1 MRVTIHYGKILLSLR
16 VRRPANVLVY
26 VFILL
31 VSPLAGAQ
39 QSAPPAKTTAPA
51 VAPSTTN
58 PGPASSAQQSAKPAV
73 SGAST
78 SALPVASQSQSK
90 DEQSRFAPLD
100 AVLKD
105 AVKNGNA
112 AGAVLL
118 VGHNGSFVYQKAFGN
133 RTAGPNPEPMTTDT
147 IFDLASLTKVI
158 ATTTCVM
165 RLEQLGQIKL
175 NDPVAKYIPDFAQNG
190 KQDVTIRMLLTH
202 YSGLPADLDL
212 KEAWNGTDEGYS
224 RVNAA
229 KLVNPPGSTFLY
241 SDVGFVVLGEL
252 VQKVSGTPLDQYAQT
267 YIFGPLGMTSTR
279 FNPPVSW
286 GPRIAPTQRDEH
298 TGQTLRGTV
307 HDPTARQMGGVAGDA
322 GLFSTADDVAKFA
335 QAMLNGGA
343 PILSPLIVE
352 KMTTPQQPAN
362 MPNLRGLGWDIDS
375 PFSSN
380 RGELLPVGSFGHTGF
395 TGTSLW
401 IDPTTNTYVILLTNS
416 TLLKDG
422 NVVGLRTEIAT
433 AVAAALQLT
442 PNEEQKTRLARIT
455 GYNETQMAERRI
467 VVRNGKVLTGI
478 DALEERQ
485 FEPLKVPSV
494 TTPHIGLVTNQ
505 TGIDSKG
512 KRTIDVLARAPGMQ
526 LAAIFTP
533 EYGMQGTSDTTDP
546 ANSKDGATGVPIY
559 TVFGDTDAKRRPSLD
574 VIRKLDVLVL
584 DLQDVGARFSSY
596 ESTLGYFLE
605 AAAKAK
611 KPIVVLDRPNPI
623 TGAYVQGP
631 VSDAGQESYVNYYPL
646 PVRHG
651 MTIGELAKLFN
662 EEKHIDADLTVVP
675 MRGWLR
681 GDWFDSTGAMWV
693 NPMPN
698 IRNLDQALLYP
709 AVALIEG
716 TGVSVGRG
724 TDMPFQLIG
733 SPYFIAKELA
743 SYLNGRNIPGVRFVP
758 VSFTPTSGP
767 FVRRECFGV
776 NLIVTNRD
784 ELDAPELGLE
794 LAAALHKLYPLG
806 YDLGHMNQLLVN
818 RAAFAALQAGE
829 DPNRIAGDWREQLD
843 QFMDLRVK
851 YLLY

>member
-1 MRVTIHYGKILLSLR
+1 MRVTIHHGKILLSLR

-26 VFILL
+26 VCLILL
-31 VSPLAGAQ
+31 ASALSTAQ
-39 QSAPPAKTTAPA
+39 QSAPSGAAKPPVPAATGAAAP
-51 VAPSTTN
+51 
-58 PGPASSAQQSAKPAV
+58 AQQSAT
-73 SGAST
+73 GAASNT
-78 SALPVASQSQSK
+78 SS
-90 DEQSRFAPLD
+90 FAPLD
-100 AVLKD
+100 TVLKD
-105 AVKNGNA
+105 AVKSGNA
-112 AGAVLL
+112 PGGVLL
-118 VGHNGSFVYQKAFGN
+118 VGHNGAIVYQKAFGN
-133 RTAGPNPEPMTTDT
+133 RTAGQNPEAMTTDT

-175 NDPVAKYIPDFAQNG
+175 NDPVAKYIPDFVQNG

-202 YSGLPADLDL
+202 YSGLPADIDL
-212 KEAWNGTDEGYS
+212 KETWNGTDEGYS
-224 RVNAA
+224 RANAA
-229 KLVNPPGSTFLY
+229 KLINPPGSTFLY

-252 VQKVSGTPLDQYAQT
+252 VQKVGGMPLDQYAQT
-267 YIFGPLGMTSTR
+267 YVFGPLGMASTR
-279 FNPPVSW
+279 FNPPLSW

-298 TGQTLRGTV
+298 TGQMVRGTV
-307 HDPTARQMGGVAGDA
+307 HDPTAHQMGGVAGDA

-335 QAMLNGGA
+335 QALLNGGA

-352 KMTTPQQPAN
+352 KMTTPQQPSN
-362 MPNLRGLGWDIDS
+362 MPNVRGLGWDIDS
-375 PFSSN
+375 PFSST

-401 IDPTTNTYVILLTNS
+401 IDPTTNTYIILLTNS
-416 TLLKDG
+416 TMLKDG
-422 NVVGLRTEIAT
+422 NVIGLRSEVAT
-433 AVAAALQLT
+433 AVAAALQLN
-442 PNEEQKTRLARIT
+442 PSEAQKMRVARIT

-485 FEPLKVPSV
+485 FEPLKVPNV
-494 TTPHIGLVTNQ
+494 PTPHIGLLTNQ
-505 TGIDSKG
+505 TGIDSRG
-512 KRTIDVLARAPGMQ
+512 KRTIDVLAQAPGMQ
-526 LAAIFTP
+526 LTAIFTP
-533 EYGMQGTSDTTDP
+533 EFGLQGTADSGDA
-546 ANSKDGATGVPIY
+546 ANAKDAATGVPIY
-559 TVFGDTDAKRRPSLD
+559 SVFGNTDAKRLPPLEA
-574 VIRKLDVLVL
+574 IRKLDMLVV

-631 VSDAGQESYVNYYPL
+631 LSDAGQESFVNYYPL

-681 GDWFDSTGAMWV
+681 GDWFDSTGATWV
-693 NPMPN
+693 NPTPTLH
-698 IRNLDQALLYP
+698 NLDQATLYP

-716 TGVSVGRG
+716 TSVSVGRG
-724 TDMPFQLIG
+724 TDMPFQLVG
-733 SPYFIAKELA
+733 SPYFTSKELS
-743 SYLNGRNIPGVRFVP
+743 SYLNARNIPGVRFVP
-758 VSFTPTSGP
+758 TSFTPTSGP
-767 FVRRECFGV
+767 FVRRECYGV
-776 NLIVTNRD
+776 YIIVTNRE

-794 LAAALHKLYPLG
+794 LAAALHKLSPLG
-806 YDLGHMNQLLVN
+806 YDLSHMNQLLVN
-818 RAAFAALQAGE
+818 KAVFAALQGGQ
-829 DPNRIAGDWREQLD
+829 DPNRIAADWREHLNQFLD
-843 QFMDLRVK
+843 VRVK

>member
-1 MRVTIHYGKILLSLR
+1 LSLR
-16 VRRPANVLVY
+16 LRRPANVLVY
-26 VFILL
+26 VCFVLL
-31 VSPLAGAQ
+31 VTAFATAQ
-39 QSAPPAKTTAPA
+39 QSAPSGAAKSPAPA
-51 VAPSTTN
+51 VG
-58 PGPASSAQQSAKPAV
+58 PGAATGGTPNSSV
-73 SGAST
+73 
-78 SALPVASQSQSK
+78 LPVASK
-90 DEQSRFAPLD
+90 EEQSRLAPLD

-112 AGAVLL
+112 PGAVLL
-118 VGHNGSFVYQKAFGN
+118 VGHNGLIVYQKAYGN
-133 RTAGPNPEPMTTDT
+133 RTAGSNPEAMTADT

-212 KEAWNGTDEGYS
+212 KEAWNGADEGYS
-224 RVNAA
+224 RANAT

-252 VQKVSGTPLDQYAQT
+252 VQKVGGMPLDQYAQT
-267 YIFGPLGMTSTR
+267 YVFGPLGMTSTR
-279 FNPPVSW
+279 FNPPTSW

-298 TGQTLRGTV
+298 TGQMVRGTV
-307 HDPTARQMGGVAGDA
+307 HDPTAHQMGGVAGDA
-322 GLFSTADDVAKFA
+322 GVFSTAEDVAKFA
-335 QAMLNGGA
+335 QALLNRGA

-352 KMTTPQQPAN
+352 KMTTPQQPSN
-362 MPNLRGLGWDIDS
+362 MPNVRGLGWDIDS
-375 PFSSN
+375 PFSST

-401 IDPTTNTYVILLTNS
+401 IDATTNTYVILLTNS

-422 NVVGLRTEIAT
+422 NVIGLRTEIAT
-433 AVAAALQLT
+433 AVAAALQLN
-442 PNEEQKTRLARIT
+442 PSEEQKTRLARIT

-485 FEPLKVPSV
+485 FEPLKVPNV
-494 TTPHIGLVTNQ
+494 PTPHIGLVTNQ
-505 TGIDSKG
+505 TGVDSHG

-533 EYGMQGTSDTTDP
+533 EFGLQDNSDAGDA
-546 ANSKDGATGVPIY
+546 ANAKDGATGVPIY
-559 TVFGDTDAKRRPSLD
+559 SVYGDSDAKRRPPLD
-574 VIRKLDVLVL
+574 VIRKLDVLVF
-584 DLQDVGARFSSY
+584 DIQDVGARFSTY

-631 VSDAGQESYVNYYPL
+631 LSDAGQESYVNYYPL

-681 GDWFDSTGAMWV
+681 GDWFDSTGVTWV
-693 NPMPN
+693 NPAPG
-698 IRNLDQALLYP
+698 IHSLDQATLYP

-716 TGVSVGRG
+716 TSVSVGRG
-724 TDMPFQLIG
+724 TDMPFQLVG
-733 SPYFIAKELA
+733 SPYLTAKELS

-767 FVRRECFGV
+767 FIRRECFGV
-776 NLIVTNRD
+776 NIIVTNRE

-794 LAAALHKLYPLG
+794 LAAALHKLSPLG
-806 YDLGHMNQLLVN
+806 YDLSHMNQLLANKAV
-818 RAAFAALQAGE
+818 FAALQAGQ
-829 DPNRIAGDWREQLD
+829 DPNRIAADWREQLD
-843 QFMDLRVK
+843 QFMDVRVK

>member
-1 MRVTIHYGKILLSLR
+1 LSLR
-16 VRRPANVLVY
+16 VRRPADVLVY
-26 VFILL
+26 VCLILL
-31 VSPLAGAQ
+31 VSVLAVAQ
-39 QSAPPAKTTAPA
+39 QSAPSGTSKTPAA
-51 VAPSTTN
+51 
-58 PGPASSAQQSAKPAV
+58 ASSGTTT
-73 SGAST
+73 SGASNA
-78 SALPVASQSQSK
+78 SALPVASR

-100 AVLKD
+100 AVLRD

-112 AGAVLL
+112 PGAVLL
-118 VGHNGSFVYQKAFGN
+118 VGHNGAIVYQKAFGN
-133 RTAGPNPEPMTTDT
+133 RTAGQNPEPMTTDT

-202 YSGLPADLDL
+202 YSGLPADIDL

-224 RVNAA
+224 RANAA
-229 KLVNPPGSTFLY
+229 KLVNAPGSTFLY

-252 VQKVSGTPLDQYAQT
+252 VQKVGGMPLDQYAQT
-267 YIFGPLGMTSTR
+267 YVFGPLGMTLTR
-279 FNPPVSW
+279 FNPPPSW

-298 TGQTLRGTV
+298 TGQMVRGTV
-307 HDPTARQMGGVAGDA
+307 HDPTAHQMGGVAGDA

-335 QAMLNGGA
+335 QALLTGGA

-352 KMTTPQQPAN
+352 KMTTPQQPSN
-362 MPNLRGLGWDIDS
+362 MPNVRGLGWDIDS
-375 PFSSN
+375 PFSST

-416 TLLKDG
+416 TMLKDG
-422 NVVGLRTEIAT
+422 NVIGLRTEIAT
-433 AVAAALQLT
+433 AVASALQLT
-442 PNEEQKTRLARIT
+442 PSQEQKTRLARIT

-494 TTPHIGLVTNQ
+494 PTPRIGLVTNQ
-505 TGIDSKG
+505 TGIDSRG
-512 KRTIDVLARAPGMQ
+512 KRTIDVLARAPAMQ

-533 EYGMQGTSDTTDP
+533 EYDLQGISDTTD
-546 ANSKDGATGVPIY
+546 AATSKDAATGVPIY
-559 TVFGDTDAKRRPSLD
+559 NVFGETDAKRRPPLD
-574 VIRKLDVLVL
+574 VIRKLDVLVV

-631 VSDAGQESYVNYYPL
+631 LSDTGQESFVNYYPL

-681 GDWFDSTGAMWV
+681 GDWFDSTGVTWV
-693 NPMPN
+693 NPTPT
-698 IRNLDQALLYP
+698 IHSLDVATLYP

-716 TGVSVGRG
+716 TSVSIGRG
-724 TDMPFQLIG
+724 TDMPFQLVG
-733 SPYFIAKELA
+733 SPYFTAKELA

-767 FVRRECFGV
+767 FVRRECYGV
-776 NLIVTNRD
+776 NIIVTNRE

-794 LAAALHKLYPLG
+794 LAAALHKLSPLG
-806 YDLGHMNQLLVN
+806 YDLSHMNQLLVN
-818 RAAFAALQAGE
+818 KAVFAALQAGQ
-829 DPNRIAGDWREQLD
+829 DPNRIAADWREQLD
-843 QFMDLRVK
+843 KFMDVRVK

>member
-1 MRVTIHYGKILLSLR
+1 MRVTIHHGKILLSLHL
-16 VRRPANVLVY
+16 RRPAYVLVY
-26 VFILL
+26 VSLL
-31 VSPLAGAQ
+31 LFVSVLTTAQ
-39 QSAPPAKTTAPA
+39 QTAPSGAAKTTAPA
-51 VAPSTTN
+51 AASGTTN
-58 PGPASSAQQSAKPAV
+58 SGVASSAQQSATAV
-73 SGAST
+73 ASNT
-78 SALPVASQSQSK
+78 SA
-90 DEQSRFAPLD
+90 FAPLD
-100 AVLKD
+100 TVLID
-105 AVKNGNA
+105 AIKNGNA
-112 AGAVLL
+112 PGAVLL
-118 VGHNGSFVYQKAFGN
+118 VGHNGSIVYQKAYGK
-133 RTAGPNPEPMTTDT
+133 RTAGQNPEAMTMDT
-147 IFDLASLTKVI
+147 IFDLASLTKVV

-175 NDPVAKYIPDFAQNG
+175 NDPVAKYIPDFGQNG

-224 RVNAA
+224 RANAA
-229 KLVNPPGSTFLY
+229 KLINAPGSTFLY

-252 VQKVSGTPLDQYAQT
+252 VQKVGGMPLDQYAQT
-267 YIFGPLGMTSTR
+267 YVFGPLGMASTR
-279 FNPPVSW
+279 FNPPMSW

-298 TGQTLRGTV
+298 TGQMVRGTV
-307 HDPTARQMGGVAGDA
+307 HDPTAHQMGGVAGDA

-335 QAMLNGGA
+335 QALLNGGA

-352 KMTTPQQPAN
+352 KMTTPQQPSN
-362 MPNLRGLGWDIDS
+362 MPNVRGLGWDIDS
-375 PFSSN
+375 PFSST

-416 TLLKDG
+416 TVLKDG
-422 NVVGLRTEIAT
+422 NVIGLRSEIAT

-442 PNEEQKTRLARIT
+442 PTQEQKMRVARIT

-485 FEPLKVPSV
+485 FEPLKVPNV
-494 TTPHIGLVTNQ
+494 PTPHIGLLTNQ
-505 TGIDSKG
+505 TGIDSRG
-512 KRTIDVLARAPGMQ
+512 KRTIDVLARAVGMQ

-533 EYGMQGTSDTTDP
+533 EYDMQSTTDSGDA
-546 ANSKDGATGVPIY
+546 ANAKDGATGVPIY
-559 TVFGDTDAKRRPSLD
+559 SVYGDTDAKRRPPLD
-574 VIRKLDVLVL
+574 VVRKLDVLVV

-611 KPIVVLDRPNPI
+611 KPIVVLDRPNPL

-631 VSDAGQESYVNYYPL
+631 LSDAGQESFVNYYPL

-681 GDWFDSTGAMWV
+681 GDWFDSTGVAWM
-693 NPMPN
+693 NPTPT
-698 IRNLDQALLYP
+698 IHNLDQATLYP

-716 TGVSVGRG
+716 TSVSVGRG
-724 TDMPFQLIG
+724 TDMPFQLVG
-733 SPYFIAKELA
+733 SPYFTAKELA

-758 VSFTPTSGP
+758 TSFTPTSGP

-776 NLIVTNRD
+776 YIIVTNRE

-794 LAAALHKLYPLG
+794 LAAALHKLSPLG
-806 YDLGHMNQLLVN
+806 YDLSHMNQLLANKAV
-818 RAAFAALQAGE
+818 FAALQAGE
-829 DPNRIAGDWREQLD
+829 DPNRIAADWREQLN